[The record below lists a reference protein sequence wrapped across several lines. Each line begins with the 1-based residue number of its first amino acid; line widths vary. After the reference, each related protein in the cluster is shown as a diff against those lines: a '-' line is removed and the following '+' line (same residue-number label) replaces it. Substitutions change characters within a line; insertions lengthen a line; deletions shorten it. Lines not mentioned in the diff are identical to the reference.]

1 MTDHRF
7 HVLVVEDNSE
17 LLGIYTEIL
26 EQAGYRVTACTSGL
40 VSMIR
45 IGIDRP
51 DVVLLDIKL
60 DDVSGLEMFRAIKI
74 VNETA
79 DLPIVFISGIYLD
92 EEMVREQ
99 AGDSMVQ
106 LLLKPIPTEALIS
119 GIETALSRDR
129 RAA

>member
-7 HVLVVEDNSE
+7 HVLVVEDNPE
-17 LLGIYTEIL
+17 LLGIYAEVL

-74 VNETA
+74 VDETA

-99 AGDSMVQ
+99 AGDSTIQ

-119 GIETALSRDR
+119 GIEAALSRDR